1 MIGARGEAAPDAV
14 RTWIGFA
21 AMCVG
26 MFMSILDIQVVASSL
41 TNIKTALAIPTDWLS
56 WIQTSYLI
64 AEVIAIP
71 LTGWLTRSLS
81 LRWLFSGAT
90 LGFTLASLAC
100 AGVSSFGPLIVF
112 RVIQGFCGGMLIPS
126 VFTSIFSMMPDKDR
140 VLATTI
146 AGTFAMIAPTLGPWV
161 GGYLTESFN
170 WHWIFLVNV
179 PVGFVVTM
187 IVVATI
193 RHGEPRWSELGRISY
208 ATIVLAAI
216 FLASL
221 ELLLKEAPKRD
232 WQGSFVLITAIVCLL
247 SAGLTLYQNLN
258 VPNPVADLRRFRD
271 LSFGIGSGLSF
282 VFGMGLYGSVYLLSI
297 FLGFVRGHSPLV
309 IGEIMM
315 VSGIAQ
321 LLMAPVAAVLET
333 RVDPRLLTGVGFGMF
348 GLGLLTNGFAD
359 VHTDFWGLFWPQVL
373 RGMSVMLCILPA
385 TRLALD
391 TCPPE
396 EVPDAS
402 ALFNLMR
409 NLGGAIGIA
418 LVDTVLEQRT
428 QGHFMNLATRLQ
440 AGDPAAARVVGLP
453 VSLFH
458 NKWMGPVDPVMRAIV
473 EPMIRKA
480 ALAMSFNEAWL
491 ILAALFALS
500 LLSIPLMRKAHLTQ
514 SLMGPG
520 ASSMRR
526 VF

>member
-1 MIGARGEAAPDAV
+1 MSRAQVAAAPGTV
-14 RTWIGFA
+14 RIWIGFV

-41 TNIKTALAIPTDWLS
+41 TNIKAALSIPTDWLS

-81 LRWLFSGAT
+81 LRWLFASAT

-100 AGVSSFGPLIVF
+100 AGVSAIGPLIAL
-112 RVIQGFCGGMLIPS
+112 RVVQGYCGGMLIPS
-126 VFTSIFSMMPDKDR
+126 VFTSIFSMMPEKNR

-146 AGTFAMIAPTLGPWV
+146 AGTFAMIAPTLGPFV
-161 GGYLTESFN
+161 GGYLTETFN

-179 PVGFVVTM
+179 PPGIAVTA

-193 RHGEPRWSELGRISY
+193 RLDAPNWNELRKISY
-208 ATIVLAAI
+208 STIIFAAI
-216 FLASL
+216 FLAGL

-232 WQGSFVLITAIVCLL
+232 WHGPFVTATAVICVL
-247 SAGLTLYQNLN
+247 SAVLALYQGLTVRY
-258 VPNPVADLRRFRD
+258 PVVDLRRFKD
-271 LSFGIGSGLSF
+271 LSFSIGSSLSF

-297 FLGFVRGHSPLV
+297 FLGFVRGHTPLV

-321 LLMAPVAAVLET
+321 LLMAPAAAILET
-333 RVDPRLLTGVGFGMF
+333 RVDPRLLTGVGFGLF
-348 GLGLLTNGFAD
+348 GLGLLTNGFANT
-359 VHTDFWGLFWPQVL
+359 HTDFWGLFWPQVL
-373 RGMSVMLCILPA
+373 RGISVMLCILPA

-391 TCPPE
+391 NCPPE
-396 EVPDAS
+396 QVPNAS

-440 AGDPAAARVVGLP
+440 GGDPDAARIVGLP
-453 VSLFH
+453 VALFH
-458 NKWMGPVDPVMRAIV
+458 GKWMGPVDPVMRAVV

-480 ALAMSFNEAWL
+480 ALTMSFNEAWL
-491 ILAALFALS
+491 ILAAIFALS
-500 LLSIPLMRKAHLTQ
+500 LLSLPLMRKAHVTQ
-514 SLMGPG
+514 SAMGPG
-520 ASSMRR
+520 AGALPR

>member
-1 MIGARGEAAPDAV
+1 MTGASGETAPDAT
-14 RTWIGFA
+14 RIWIGFA
-21 AMCVG
+21 AMCIG

-41 TNIKTALAIPTDWLS
+41 TNIQAALKIPTDWLS
-56 WIQTSYLI
+56 WLQTSYLI

-81 LRWLFSGAT
+81 LRWLFASAT
-90 LGFTLASLAC
+90 IGFTLASLAC
-100 AGVSSFGPLIVF
+100 ASVSSIEPLIVC

-126 VFTSIFSMMPDKDR
+126 VFTSIFSMMPEKDR

-146 AGTFAMIAPTLGPWV
+146 AGTFAMIAPTIGPAV
-161 GGYLTESFN
+161 GGFLTETFS

-179 PVGFVVTM
+179 PPGLIVTAVV
-187 IVVATI
+187 IATI
-193 RHGEPRWSELGRISY
+193 RHGVPHWNELRKISLS
-208 ATIVLAAI
+208 TIAFAAI

-221 ELLLKEAPKRD
+221 ELLLKEAPKHD
-232 WQGSFVLITAIVCLL
+232 WQGTFVAVTAIVCLL
-247 SAGLTLYQNLN
+247 SAALTLYLSLK
-258 VPNPVADLRRFRD
+258 VPNPVADLRRFKD

-315 VSGIAQ
+315 VSGAAQ
-321 LLMAPVAAVLET
+321 LLAAPVAAVLET
-333 RVDPRLLTGVGFGMF
+333 RVDPRLLTGVGFGLF
-348 GLGLLTNGFAD
+348 GLGLLTNGFEN

-373 RGMSVMLCILPA
+373 RGVSVMLCILPA

-428 QGHFMNLATRLQ
+428 QGHFMNLALRLQ
-440 AGDPAAARVVGLP
+440 GGDPSAAKIVGLP
-453 VSLFH
+453 VSMFH
-458 NKWMGPVDPVMRAIV
+458 NRPMGPVDPIMRGIV

-500 LLSIPLMRKAHLTQ
+500 LLALPLMKKAHIAD
-514 SLMGPG
+514 SAMGPG
-520 ASSMRR
+520 ALPR

>member
-1 MIGARGEAAPDAV
+1 MTGARGETAPDAV
-14 RTWIGFA
+14 RIWIGFA

-41 TNIKTALAIPTDWLS
+41 TNIKAALAIPTDWLS

-100 AGVSSFGPLIVF
+100 ASVSSIGPLIAW
-112 RVIQGFCGGMLIPS
+112 RVVQGFCGGMLIPS
-126 VFTSIFSMMPDKDR
+126 VFTSIFSMIPEKNR

-146 AGTFAMIAPTLGPWV
+146 AGTFAMIAPTLGPGV
-161 GGYLTESFN
+161 GGYLTETFN

-179 PVGFVVTM
+179 PPGLAVTA
-187 IVVATI
+187 IVIATI
-193 RHGEPRWSELGRISY
+193 RHGEPNWRELRNISY
-208 ATIVLAAI
+208 ATIALAAI

-221 ELLLKEAPKRD
+221 ELLLKEAPRRN
-232 WQGSFVLITAIVCLL
+232 WQGSFVAITAIVCLL
-247 SAGLTLYQNLN
+247 SAGLALYQSLT

-321 LLMAPVAAVLET
+321 LLMAPIAAVLET
-333 RVDPRLLTGVGFGMF
+333 RIDPRLLTGVGFGLF
-348 GLGLLTNGFAD
+348 GLGLLTNGFAN

-428 QGHFMNLATRLQ
+428 EGHFMNLATRLQ
-440 AGDPAAARVVGLP
+440 SGDPTAARIVGLP

-458 NKWMGPVDPVMRAIV
+458 YRPMGPVDPVMRAIV

-500 LLSIPLMRKAHLTQ
+500 LVSIPLMRKAHLAQ
-514 SLMGPG
+514 SAMGPG
-520 ASSMRR
+520 AGSLPR

>member
-1 MIGARGEAAPDAV
+1 MTVADAKSAPDTV
-14 RTWIGFA
+14 RLWIGFS

-41 TNIKTALAIPTDWLS
+41 TNIRSALGIPTEWLS

-71 LTGWLTRSLS
+71 LTAWLTRSLS
-81 LRWLFSGAT
+81 LRWLFSGDT
-90 LGFTLASLAC
+90 LGFTFASLAC
-100 AGVSSFGPLIVF
+100 AAVSSIGPLLAC
-112 RVIQGFCGGMLIPS
+112 RVVQGFCGGMLIPS
-126 VFTSIFSMMPDKDR
+126 VFTSIFSMMPERNR
-140 VLATTI
+140 VVATTI
-146 AGTFAMIAPTLGPWV
+146 AGTFAMIAPTLGPFV
-161 GGYLTESFN
+161 GGYLTETFN

-179 PVGFVVTM
+179 PPGLAVTA
-187 IVVATI
+187 IVIGTI
-193 RHGEPRWSELGRISY
+193 RHGEAHWIELRKISIS
-208 ATIVLAAI
+208 TILLAAI

-221 ELLLKEAPKRD
+221 ELLLKEAPGRD
-232 WQGSFVLITAIVCLL
+232 WHGPFVAVTGIVCLL
-247 SAGLTLYQNLN
+247 SAALTLYQSLH
-258 VPNPVADLRRFRD
+258 VPYPVADLRRFKDR
-271 LSFGIGSGLSF
+271 SFGIGSGLSF

-297 FLGFVRGHSPLV
+297 FLGFVRGHTPLV

-321 LLMAPVAAVLET
+321 LAMAPLAAWLET
-333 RVDPRLLTGVGFGMF
+333 RVDPRLLTGIGYGLF

-373 RGMSVMLCILPA
+373 RGISVMLCILPA

-391 TCPPE
+391 TCPLA

-428 QGHFMNLATRLQ
+428 QGHFMNLALRLQ
-440 AGDPAAARVVGLP
+440 AGDPTAAKIVGLP
-453 VSLFH
+453 VAMFH
-458 NKWMGPVDPVMRAIV
+458 NRPMGPVDPVMRAVV

-500 LLSIPLMRKAHLTQ
+500 LVALPLMRKVAIAD
-514 SLMGPG
+514 SPMGPG
-520 ASSMRR
+520 QGTIRR